1 MKGNI
6 PLAGLLRRN
15 LCESGGLEP
24 PRGIAPHKDN
34 QEYRECRK
42 T

>member
-6 PLAGLLRRN
+6 PLAGLLKRN
-15 LCESGGLEP
+15 LCESGGPEP
-24 PRGIAPHKDN
+24 PGGGAPHNDK